1 MAAAAAGSDPMNAPD
16 LPPEKVAEIHDV
28 FKMFDTDDS
37 GDIDVAEL
45 KMAMAMLDP
54 DLKEEEVEELMAE
67 LDVDGNGTIEFDEF
81 LVMMTRKE

>member
-1 MAAAAAGSDPMNAPD
+1 MAAAGAGSDPMNAPD

-45 KMAMAMLDP
+45 KVTQQASR
-54 DLKEEEVEELMAE
+54 ER
-67 LDVDGNGTIEFDEF
+67 
-81 LVMMTRKE
+81 TRRG